1 MTIMNK
7 RVIYRHMVVALAI
20 VCGSPLANSLQ
31 ADQVATAP
39 LIEFLNQHCTAC
51 HGAETQEADVRL
63 DQLTSAAPGP
73 ETIRQWNRVVGVIE
87 SGEMPPEGEDRP
99 TPVAAKRFIS
109 EVGRLAEQLRGTRPL
124 ALRRMNR
131 REYQNTIHDLLGID
145 VPLMDL
151 LPEDGSLQGFDNVAD
166 GLSISSVL
174 MEQYLAA
181 AAVAFEGTIRRIEP
195 LSAETRRADLMQVK
209 ENIDSVDKKKGG
221 TITVDESFV
230 KFTPGWP
237 PARIDPSH
245 PIEDGVYRCRV
256 AVWPHDPGDR
266 TLSVAL
272 YVGSLFGPDTQR
284 FIGIFDVTGTAK
296 QPRVIEFSVPME
308 PGHTIHIVPRIWP
321 EHVTWRDKHEQRP
334 GIGIAWAETFGPLD
348 QAFPSHATQQLFGKA
363 DRIQMVPDHP
373 IRMRHRKE
381 VQWHRVESESPREDV
396 ARIVRDLLPRA
407 FRRPVDDV
415 EAAPFVQLALDR
427 LDAGRSFEQ
436 AVRAGVT
443 AVLCAPQFLLLN
455 SQPAVDDFAIA
466 SRLSYFLWSSMPDQP
481 LLDLA
486 AVGKLQDPA
495 VRRAQVQRM
504 LADPK
509 RSRFVDN
516 FLGQW
521 LDLREI
527 EFTTPDKKLYPEFD
541 PLLQEAM
548 LGETRNFFAHLI
560 DEDRSVLNFVDS
572 DFTFLNERLAKHYG
586 IPDVQGNETFRKVS
600 LPADS
605 LRGGVLTHAS
615 VLKVTANGTTTSPIQ
630 RGNWV
635 LDNILGRPAPPPPP
649 GVPAVEPDIR
659 GATTIR
665 EQLEKHR
672 EIDSC
677 NVCHRRIDPPG
688 FALETFDAI
697 GGQRQWYRSIGEG
710 EKLGRLPYRKGLDVE
725 TATFLADG
733 RPIANFA
740 EFRQR
745 LLEDRDQV
753 ARAIATKLIVYAT
766 GRPLSLADRPAI
778 DRVVAAAGEE
788 MGLKSM
794 ILAIVSSDLFT
805 EP

>member
-1 MTIMNK
+1 MTTMNI
-7 RVIYRHMVVALAI
+7 RIICRRLIIALAV
-20 VCGSPLANSLQ
+20 VCGS
-31 ADQVATAP
+31 QVAASAVADDGTAKR
-39 LIEFLNQHCTAC
+39 LAAFLDQHCTAC
-51 HGAETQEADVRL
+51 HGADTQEADVRL
-63 DQLTSAAPGP
+63 DRLTAADSGS
-73 ETIRQWNRVVGVIE
+73 ETIRQWTRVVDAIE

-99 TPVAAKRFIS
+99 NAAAVKRFVS
-109 EVGRLAEQLRGTRPL
+109 EAGRFAERMRGERPL
-124 ALRRMNR
+124 SLRRMNR
-131 REYQNTIHDLLGID
+131 REYQNTVHDLLGID

-181 AAVAFEGTIRRIEP
+181 AAVAFEATIRRVQP
-195 LSAETRRADLMQVK
+195 LPVATRRADLMQVK

-221 TITVDESFV
+221 TVAVDESFV

-237 PARIDPSH
+237 PARIDPAH
-245 PIEDGVYRCRV
+245 PIEDGLYRCRV
-256 AVWPHDPGDR
+256 AVWPHDPGER

-272 YVGSLFGPDTQR
+272 YVGSLFGPDAHR
-284 FIGIFDVTGTAK
+284 FIGIFDATGSSQ
-296 QPRVIEFSVPME
+296 QPRVIEFTVPMQQ
-308 PGHTIHIVPRIWP
+308 GDTIHIVPRIWP
-321 EHVTWRDKHEQRP
+321 EHVTWRDKHESRP
-334 GIGIAWAETFGPLD
+334 GVGIAWVETDGPLD
-348 QAFPSHATQQLFGKA
+348 QEFPSLATQRLFG
-363 DRIQMVPDHP
+363 DVDH
-373 IRMRHRKE
+373 IRMEPERAISMRHRKR
-381 VQWHRVESESPREDV
+381 VQWHRVESERPREDV
-396 ARIVRDLLPRA
+396 ARIVRDLLPQA
-407 FRRPVDDV
+407 FRRPVDDA
-415 EAAPFVQLALDR
+415 EAEPFVRLALDR

-455 SQPAVDDFAIA
+455 SQPTVDDYTIA
-466 SRLSYFLWSSMPDQP
+466 SRLSYFLWTSQPDPQ
-481 LLDLA
+481 LIDLA
-486 AVGKLQDPA
+486 AAGKLKDPA
-495 VRRAQVQRM
+495 IRRAQVLRM

-509 RSRFVDN
+509 REQFVEN

-527 EFTTPDKKLYPEFD
+527 DFTTPDKKLYPEFD

-548 LGETRNFFAHLI
+548 LGETRSFFEYLI
-560 DEDRSVLNFVDS
+560 DEDGSVLNFIDS

-586 IPDVQGNETFRKVS
+586 IAGVRGNEVFRKVA
-600 LPADS
+600 LPDDS

-635 LDNILGRPAPPPPP
+635 LDNLLGRPAPPPPP
-649 GVPAVEPDIR
+649 GVPAVEPDVR

-665 EQLEKHR
+665 EQLDKHR
-672 EIDSC
+672 AIDSC

-688 FALETFDAI
+688 FALEAFDAI

-710 EKLGRLPYRKGLDVE
+710 EKLGRLPYRKGPDVE
-725 TATFLADG
+725 TASRLADG
-733 RPIANFA
+733 RSFA
-740 EFRQR
+740 DFGGYRQR

-778 DRVVAAAGEE
+778 DRIVAATGDDL
-788 MGLKSM
+788 GLRSM
-794 ILAIVSSDLFT
+794 ILAIASSELFI